1 MNARVG
7 VAVLVTL
14 FVFAS
19 IGPVAGVH
27 GAAETDVSQPESTA
41 FQQDQ
46 IDADEVRMDVFIHA
60 NGTAEWTLE
69 FWVRLDDDESEAAFE
84 SLQSDIQTDPDNYTT
99 RMADRMADTAATAS
113 DATGREMTVDGFE
126 VETQRQSLAREYGI
140 VRYSF
145 DWHGFAAVD
154 DETIRAGDAIEGV
167 YLDDGTRLL
176 FEWPEGYDL
185 ETAAPDPDDERDR
198 VVIWRGGDTDFV
210 SGEPRVVLTTGTGW
224 SSTVPFV
231 AALALTLAGAGV
243 YGAWWYRRRGR
254 TVDSEKRG
262 TDLETPS
269 EPEVLRMET
278 EEGPAMDQTEKP
290 ASESEPRS
298 ETVTDRSEPS
308 NTAPVDT
315 TLLSNEEQVIQLLE
329 ERGGRLKQQTVV
341 EELGW
346 TDAKT
351 SKVVTGLRQSEKL
364 ESFRLGR
371 ENVLS
376 LPESD
381 GASGSSED
389 VDINAEGGKRE

>member
-1 MNARVG
+1 MNTRVG
-7 VAVLVTL
+7 VTVLVTL
-14 FVFAS
+14 FVLAS

-27 GAAETDVSQPESTA
+27 GAGETDVSQPESTA

-60 NGTAEWTLE
+60 DGTAEWTLE
-69 FWVRLDDDESEAAFE
+69 FWVRLDDDDSEAAFE
-84 SLQSDIQTDPDNYTT
+84 SLQSDIQSDPDNYTT

-140 VRYSF
+140 VRYTF

-154 DETIRAGDAIEGV
+154 DGTIRAGDAIEGI

-176 FEWPEGYDL
+176 FEWPEEYDL
-185 ETAAPDPDDERDR
+185 ETAAPDPDDERDQ

-224 SSTVPFV
+224 SSMLPLV
-231 AALALTLAGAGV
+231 AAALVVVGGGV
-243 YGAWWYRRRGR
+243 YGIWWYSRRDR
-254 TVDSEKRG
+254 TVDRSEVPG
-262 TDLETPS
+262 TDSGTQSVSDASRADTEAEPS
-269 EPEVLRMET
+269 
-278 EEGPAMDQTEKP
+278 MDHAEKP
-290 ASESEPRS
+290 TSESEAAT
-298 ETVTDRSEPS
+298 ERSEPP
-308 NTAPVDT
+308 NAAAVDT
-315 TLLSNEEQVIQLLE
+315 TLLSNEEQVIRLLE

-351 SKVVTGLRQSEKL
+351 SKVVTGLRESGEL

-381 GASGSSED
+381 EASGSSED
-389 VDINAEGGKRE
+389 ADVGVEGGEQE